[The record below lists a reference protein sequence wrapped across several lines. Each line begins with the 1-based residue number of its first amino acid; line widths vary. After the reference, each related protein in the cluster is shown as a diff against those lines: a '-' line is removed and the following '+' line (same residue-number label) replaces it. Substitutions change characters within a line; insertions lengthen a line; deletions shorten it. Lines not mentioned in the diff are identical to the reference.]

1 LILLFSILHILF
13 TPCSHLAC
21 HHESTN
27 TILGQT
33 RCGIWS
39 STGAAISRRCD
50 YNCAMPFLCPHR
62 AREAW
67 RSQCETPMH
76 QEHAVVLVL
85 VPT

>member
-33 RCGIWS
+33 RCGI
-39 STGAAISRRCD
+39 
-50 YNCAMPFLCPHR
+50 
-62 AREAW
+62 
-67 RSQCETPMH
+67 
-76 QEHAVVLVL
+76 
-85 VPT
+85 